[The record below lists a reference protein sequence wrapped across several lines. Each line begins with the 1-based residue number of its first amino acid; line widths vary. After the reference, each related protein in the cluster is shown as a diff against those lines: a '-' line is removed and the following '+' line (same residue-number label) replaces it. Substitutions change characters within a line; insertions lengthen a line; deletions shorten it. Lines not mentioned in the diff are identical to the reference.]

1 MVFYPVT
8 TSVEACGEWHSRRH
22 NLSYS
27 RSLLVLA
34 ASSVVPGAEPRCPV
48 HQKHAPSAR
57 WVAVTNTPIPPDA
70 KSAGGRTAR
79 SALFQVEQYRTLD
92 KHITGAGCY
101 SLGAHT
107 PAVRKLA
114 PFVRATDAI
123 SSFVCLRGFS
133 MATLFMYSGA

>member
-79 SALFQVEQYRTLD
+79 SPRFQVEQYRTLD
-92 KHITGAGCY
+92 KTDYCPWLLFSGC
-101 SLGAHT
+101 SHSR
-107 PAVRKLA
+107 RKKLE
-114 PFVRATDAI
+114 PFVRATNAI

-133 MATLFMYSGA
+133 MATLFMYSDP